1 MIGRVVG
8 KYKILDQIGE
18 GGMGIVYRAEHV
30 VLGSPA
36 AVKVLLPQFTR
47 EPVVVDRFFTEAKA
61 ASSIKHVGITEVF
74 DYGRLPNDQA
84 FIAMELLRGED
95 LTGFLG
101 RHGRLDP
108 SAAVEIVRQLL
119 AALNAAHVIGVV
131 HRDLKPDNI
140 FLTRDTG
147 APGGIRVKVLD
158 FGIAKLIGDQIMPK
172 AKTKGGAILGTPA
185 YMAPE
190 QCRGG
195 VEIDARADLY
205 AVGCILFELL
215 AGRPPFVAEG
225 GGETMAMHIY
235 EVPPKLSDHV
245 RSIPPELEA
254 LVAKMLTKA
263 PDDRTPSAAWALAAL
278 ERVPLPTL
286 DGIELALATHGPAQ
300 PLVDPEA
307 GADGE
312 SDEPAD
318 KWPLWIPVLVILVAI
333 AIAGAAV
340 YFIGLAGDDKLTP

>member
-8 KYKILDQIGE
+8 KYRILDQIGE

-47 EPVVVDRFFTEAKA
+47 DPVVVDRLFTEAKA
-61 ASSIKHVGITEVF
+61 ASAIKHVGITSVF

-95 LTGFLG
+95 LSSFHG
-101 RHGRLDP
+101 RHGRIDP
-108 SAAVEIVRQLL
+108 SLAVEIVRQLL
-119 AALNAAHVIGVV
+119 AALNAAHVAGVV

-147 APGGIRVKVLD
+147 SPGGIRIKVLD
-158 FGIAKLIGDQIMPK
+158 FGIAKLIGDQVTSR
-172 AKTKGGAILGTPA
+172 AKTKGDLILGTPA

-195 VEIDARADLY
+195 AEIDARADLY

-215 AGRPPFVAEG
+215 AGRPPFIAEG

-235 EVPPKLSDHV
+235 EPVPRLSDHV
-245 RSIPPELEA
+245 TSLPPELEV
-254 LVAKMLTKA
+254 LVAKMLAKA

-286 DGIELALATHGPAQ
+286 DGVEVSLATHRPQSAPA
-300 PLVDPEA
+300 EA
-307 GADGE
+307 QDDEEE
-312 SDEPAD
+312 SDG
-318 KWPLWIPVLVILVAI
+318 WPLWVPIVVLVVAI
-333 AIAGAAV
+333 AIAAAAV
-340 YFIGLAGDDKLTP
+340 YFIGIRGDETLTP

>member
-36 AVKVLLPQFTR
+36 AVKVLLPQFTKDAG
-47 EPVVVDRFFTEAKA
+47 VVERFFTEAKA
-61 ASSIKHVGITEVF
+61 ASAIKHVGITSVF
-74 DYGRLPNDQA
+74 DFGRLPNDQA
-84 FIAMELLRGED
+84 FIAMELLRGEN
-95 LTGFLG
+95 LSTFLG
-101 RHGRLDP
+101 RYGRLDP
-108 SAAVEIVRQLL
+108 SVAAEIVKQLL
-119 AALNAAHVIGVV
+119 AALNAAHVTGVV

-140 FLTRDTG
+140 FLTRDNA
-147 APGGIRVKVLD
+147 APGGLRVKVLD
-158 FGIAKLIGDQIMPK
+158 FGIAKLIGDQVMSK

-190 QCRGG
+190 QCKGG
-195 VEIDARADLY
+195 MEIDSRADLY

-215 AGRPPFVAEG
+215 TGRPPFVAEG

-235 EVPPKLSDHV
+235 EVPPPLSQFV
-245 RSIPPELEA
+245 KSLPPELEA

-286 DGIELALATHGPAQ
+286 DGIEIGLATRVAPTAEPAPEADEDLLEEKWPMWVPVLIAVVALA
-300 PLVDPEA
+300 
-307 GADGE
+307 
-312 SDEPAD
+312 
-318 KWPLWIPVLVILVAI
+318 
-333 AIAGAAV
+333 AAV
-340 YFIGLAGDDKLTP
+340 AAIYFIGIAGDDGITP